1 MRDVLGKTLQIQLLT
16 DSEPLFNILIRN
28 SSITVKRLMIHVKA
42 EREAYIDARKIDDII
57 CIRGNYNLSD
67 AMNKA
72 ANLQQT

>member
-1 MRDVLGKTLQIQLLT
+1 
-16 DSEPLFNILIRN
+16 
-28 SSITVKRLMIHVKA
+28 MIHVKA